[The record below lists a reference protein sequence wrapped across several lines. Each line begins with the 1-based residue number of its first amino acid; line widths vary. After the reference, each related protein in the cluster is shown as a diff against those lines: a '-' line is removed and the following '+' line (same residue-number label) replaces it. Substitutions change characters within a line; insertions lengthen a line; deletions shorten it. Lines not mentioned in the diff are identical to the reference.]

1 MVPQQLSQC
10 TRKSERGVRHPD
22 RIDGS
27 RKDVQTLVCI
37 YMCYVEQFTFYFRMT
52 PNSKRKRDDE
62 GEEEGKSVV
71 NSATALRTLLS
82 SAISDHAS
90 AEIAILHVMEQ
101 YDFDLGLLH
110 RS

>member
-1 MVPQQLSQC
+1 
-10 TRKSERGVRHPD
+10 
-22 RIDGS
+22 
-27 RKDVQTLVCI
+27 
-37 YMCYVEQFTFYFRMT
+37 MCYVEQFTFYFRMT

-62 GEEEGKSVV
+62 GEEGKSVV

-90 AEIAILHVMEQ
+90 AEIAILHLMEQ
-101 YDFDLGLLH
+101 YDFDLGLLY